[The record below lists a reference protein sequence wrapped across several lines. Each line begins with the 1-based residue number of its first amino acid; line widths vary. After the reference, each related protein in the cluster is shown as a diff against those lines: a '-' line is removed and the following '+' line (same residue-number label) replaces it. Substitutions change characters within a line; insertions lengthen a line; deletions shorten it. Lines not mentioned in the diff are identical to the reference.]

1 MDILTAVQAKG
12 LQMKRVATTNG
23 GEWAGPCPVCAG
35 NDRFRVWPQK
45 EKGGGFYC
53 RQCDKAGDLIEFY
66 KWADKMSYPQ
76 ACEAAGMDAKKYDDR
91 YPKPT
96 LPKSDRQAFVP
107 RDYAD
112 PSELWREHAEKF
124 VAACHAELM
133 NNAAAMARLEQSRG
147 INAATVERFMLGMNL
162 DQAFYRPRVSWG
174 LPEEIKENGKPKK
187 LWIPRGLVIPFYDDG
202 DLMRVRVRRPKED
215 LRSAADPRYYFVP
228 GSSAAIMR
236 CGDRRRAY
244 VVVESDLD
252 FALVAQE
259 AGELAGVL
267 SMGTS
272 SAKPDAACHAHLSRA
287 DVILVAIDFDEA
299 GAKAWEWWRDNYP
312 SAERWPVPAG
322 KDPGEMFRDVD
333 VRAWVVAGLPSGWAL
348 DRADLSSGASRG
360 AGQAVDPVS
369 VDVAPTAVVEPEEKA
384 VDAPPADLGLP
395 QSVLALGA
403 LLKRYPVVVY
413 VTDSR
418 LAIQEQKGW
427 NNWEAS
433 KEISKLVYFDAACF
447 AHLHGLGVEVVN
459 GANFYGGVK

>member
-1 MDILTAVQAKG
+1 MDILTAVKSKG

-66 KWADKMSYPQ
+66 KWADKMSYGQ

-91 YPKPT
+91 YAKPT

-112 PSELWREHAEKF
+112 PAEVWREHAEKF

-133 NNAAAMARLEQSRG
+133 NNAAALARLEQSRG
-147 INAATVERFMLGMNL
+147 ITTATVERFKLGMNL

-202 DLMRVRVRRPKED
+202 KLMRVRVRRPKED

-312 SAERWPVPAG
+312 AAERWPVPAG

-360 AGQAVDPVS
+360 VGQVVDAGS
-369 VDVAPTAVVEPEEKA
+369 VDVAPAAGAATVEEAREA
-384 VDAPPADLGLP
+384 HPADLGLP
-395 QSVLALGA
+395 QSVLALGSM
-403 LLKRYPVVVY
+403 LKRYPVVVH

-418 LAIQEQKGW
+418 LAIQEKKGW
-427 NNWEAS
+427 NNWDAS
-433 KEISKLVYFDAACF
+433 KEISKLVYFDADCF
-447 AHLHGLGVEVVN
+447 AYLHGLGVEMVN
-459 GANFYGGVK
+459 GKNFFG